1 MCQPSPWLC
10 LLHDHPKISLSRP
23 VVHCGGLGEGCKGD
37 PAHRHLPLPP
47 PPLQIYGAQGIN
59 PYECL
64 RQSCSIL
71 IATMNK
77 MATAMQEG
85 EYDADRPQTKV
96 GFSWGRGLGHRWG
109 I

>member
-1 MCQPSPWLC
+1 MTFSPS
-10 LLHDHPKISLSRP
+10 
-23 VVHCGGLGEGCKGD
+23 
-37 PAHRHLPLPP
+37 
-47 PPLQIYGAQGIN
+47 LQIYGAQGIN

-85 EYDADRPQTKV
+85 EYDADRLQIKV
-96 GFSWGRGLGHRWG
+96 GRAGPVPSAWARAMSHWHWHGEGLLGLGLAEVKLQALLIWGRKD
-109 I
+109 